1 MTSQDEI
8 ELRGLSGHRFPDHVA
23 RAGATAQPSP
33 QISTTKQTSGHAE
46 SGSVRPSS
54 TMISVYNHSIQDTSE
69 FASSSSDSLPL
80 MSPRVTESPGQKIVR
95 GETGKQR
102 ATIPWP
108 LRPGPLLGLVT
119 YLIGLIT
126 ALEVL
131 RFLSDRNQGLVTARE
146 DASYLWK
153 YLPTASKWKR
163 GRHDCYIL
171 GIHFVTA
178 I

>member
-23 RAGATAQPSP
+23 RAGANAQPST

-54 TMISVYNHSIQDTSE
+54 TIITVYNHTIQDASE
-69 FASSSSDSLPL
+69 FASSSSDSSPL
-80 MSPRVTESPGQKIVR
+80 MSPRVTESPGQTIVR
-95 GETGKQR
+95 GQTCKQR
-102 ATIPWP
+102 ATVPWP